1 MICTSL
7 SVILRLKKLN
17 KTNRSAVSSLLF
29 ARIIYA
35 INWFNIAS
43 IFSHIASDFKQ
54 DISLL
59 GLLSTSFLIGVG
71 LFQVPGGILAAIQ
84 GSRRTAIYGITITS
98 SAAFLC
104 GLSSQLQQ
112 IEVLRFVVGI
122 GMALYFGSSVTL
134 ITRYLG
140 RGSAGFA
147 VALLNSAHSIGG
159 IIGIFGWVILAEV
172 VGWRQSLLLSGGF
185 GLISSIFLIVFLP
198 SKQLEEEEIGEEGKQ
213 QQQQQSH
220 QQPKG
225 KHFQITI
232 LDIRNV
238 LFDKSLFAFG
248 LVLLGAQIA
257 WGLPLTFIV
266 YYLEDYLKVN
276 SSTAGFIAG
285 LGLIS
290 GVVSAPVFGK
300 IYDKTKNI
308 SKLLFVCGLAM
319 SSGVAGFSITTI
331 TPSSSVL
338 YIAGISNALVGVFSA
353 GVFTIAYTSAKD
365 VYRKSN
371 SEMKNKKDIRST
383 ISKNSYDIY
392 DTLAVGWVNGLS
404 LFGAFWIPILFSF
417 VVQHLGYAIGWLVGG
432 VFSLLFIL
440 PSISISTYKVES
452 SY

>member
-1 MICTSL
+1 
-7 SVILRLKKLN
+7 LN
-17 KTNRSAVSSLLF
+17 KTNRSAVWSLLF

-43 IFSHIASDFKQ
+43 IFSHIALDFKQ

-59 GLLSTSFLIGVG
+59 GLLSTSFLLGVG
-71 LFQVPGGILAAIQ
+71 LFQVPGGILAAIH
-84 GSRRTAIYGITITS
+84 GSRRTAIYGITIAS
-98 SAAFLC
+98 SAALLS

-112 IEVLRFVVGI
+112 LEVLRFVVGI
-122 GMALYFGSSVTL
+122 GMALFFGSSVTL

-159 IIGIFGWVILAEV
+159 IVGIFGWIILAEV
-172 VGWRQSLLLSGGF
+172 VGWRQSLLLSGVF
-185 GLISSIFLIVFLP
+185 GLISSVFLIAFLP
-198 SKQLEEEEIGEEGKQ
+198 RKWLEEEGGGGGG
-213 QQQQQSH
+213 
-220 QQPKG
+220 G
-225 KHFQITI
+225 KHSQIKL
-232 LDIRNV
+232 LDIRKV
-238 LFDKSLFAFG
+238 LFDKSLFALG

-266 YYLEDYLKVN
+266 FYLEDYLKVN

-290 GVVSAPVFGK
+290 GVVSAPVFGR

-308 SKLLFVCGLAM
+308 TRLLFVCGLAM
-319 SSGVAGFSITTI
+319 SAGVAGFAITTI
-331 TPSSSVL
+331 TTPSSIL

-353 GVFTIAYTSAKD
+353 GVFTIAYTLAKEA
-365 VYRKSN
+365 YRKSN
-371 SEMKNKKDIRST
+371 LELKNQDDPKST
-383 ISKNSYDIY
+383 ITKNSSDIY
-392 DTLAVGWVNGLS
+392 DSLAVGWVNGLS

-432 VFSLLFIL
+432 IFSLLFIL
-440 PSISISTYKVES
+440 PSIGITTYRVES
-452 SY
+452 RY

>member
-1 MICTSL
+1 MRIY
-7 SVILRLKKLN
+7 INYNKAEKLKKIN
-17 KTNRSAVSSLLF
+17 GWAVSSLLYT
-29 ARIIYA
+29 RVVYA

-71 LFQVPGGILAAIQ
+71 LFQVPGGIIAAIQ
-84 GSRRTAIYGITITS
+84 GSRRTAIYGIIIAS
-98 SAAFLC
+98 LAAFLC

-112 IEVLRFVVGI
+112 IEILRFVVGL
-122 GMALYFGSSVTL
+122 GMALFFGSSVTL

-140 RGSAGFA
+140 RGSEGFA

-172 VGWRQSLLLSGGF
+172 VGWRQSLLLSGAF

-198 SKQLEEEEIGEEGKQ
+198 SKHGQEGGGGEVEKQ
-213 QQQQQSH
+213 QHQSQQQI
-220 QQPKG
+220 PKG
-225 KHFQITI
+225 KHSQIKI
-232 LDIRNV
+232 SDIRKV

-266 YYLEDYLKVN
+266 FYLEDYLKVN

-290 GVVSAPVFGK
+290 GVVSAPVFGR

-308 SKLLFVCGLAM
+308 RKLLFVCGLAM
-319 SSGVAGFSITTI
+319 SAGVAGFAITT
-331 TPSSSVL
+331 SSSGL
-338 YIAGISNALVGVFSA
+338 YIAGISNVLVGVFSA
-353 GVFTIAYTSAKD
+353 GVFTIAYTSAKEA
-365 VYRKSN
+365 YRKSKT
-371 SEMKNKKDIRST
+371 EMKIEWNIEST
-383 ISKNSYDIY
+383 ITKDSY
-392 DTLAVGWVNGLS
+392 DTLAIGWVNGLS
-404 LFGAFWIPILFSF
+404 LFGAFWVPILFSF
-417 VVQHLGYAIGWLVGG
+417 VVQHVGYAIAWLLGG
-432 VFSLLFIL
+432 IFSLLFIL
-440 PSISISTYKVES
+440 PSIGITTILQ
-452 SY
+452 

>member
-1 MICTSL
+1 MHIY
-7 SVILRLKKLN
+7 INYNKAEKLKKIN
-17 KTNRSAVSSLLF
+17 GWAVSSLLYT
-29 ARIIYA
+29 RVVYA

-71 LFQVPGGILAAIQ
+71 LFQVPGGIIAAIQ
-84 GSRRTAIYGITITS
+84 GSRRTAIYGIIIAS
-98 SAAFLC
+98 LAAFLC

-112 IEVLRFVVGI
+112 IEILRFVVGL
-122 GMALYFGSSVTL
+122 GMALFFGSSVTL

-140 RGSAGFA
+140 RGSEGFA

-172 VGWRQSLLLSGGF
+172 VGWRQSLLLSGAF

-198 SKQLEEEEIGEEGKQ
+198 SKHGQEGGGGEVEKQ
-213 QQQQQSH
+213 QHQSQQQI
-220 QQPKG
+220 PKG
-225 KHFQITI
+225 KHSQIKI
-232 LDIRNV
+232 SDIRKV

-266 YYLEDYLKVN
+266 FYLEDYLKVN

-290 GVVSAPVFGK
+290 GVVSAPVFGR

-308 SKLLFVCGLAM
+308 RKLLFVCGLAM
-319 SSGVAGFSITTI
+319 SAGVAGFAITT
-331 TPSSSVL
+331 TSSSGL
-338 YIAGISNALVGVFSA
+338 YIAGISNVLVGVFSA
-353 GVFTIAYTSAKD
+353 GVFTIAYTSAKEA
-365 VYRKSN
+365 YRKSKT
-371 SEMKNKKDIRST
+371 EMKIEWNIEST
-383 ISKNSYDIY
+383 ITKDSY
-392 DTLAVGWVNGLS
+392 DTLAIGWVNGLS
-404 LFGAFWIPILFSF
+404 LFGAFWVPIVFSF
-417 VVQHLGYAIGWLVGG
+417 VVQHVGYAIAWLLGG
-432 VFSLLFIL
+432 IFSLLFIL
-440 PSISISTYKVES
+440 PSIGITTYKVES
-452 SY
+452 SYRG

>member
-1 MICTSL
+1 MRIY
-7 SVILRLKKLN
+7 INYNKAEKLKKIN
-17 KTNRSAVSSLLF
+17 GWAVSSLLYT
-29 ARIIYA
+29 RVVYA

-71 LFQVPGGILAAIQ
+71 LFQVPGGIIAAIQ
-84 GSRRTAIYGITITS
+84 GSRRTAIYGIIIAS
-98 SAAFLC
+98 LAAFLC

-112 IEVLRFVVGI
+112 IEILRFVVGL
-122 GMALYFGSSVTL
+122 GMALFFGSSVTL

-140 RGSAGFA
+140 RGSEGFA

-172 VGWRQSLLLSGGF
+172 VGWRQSLLLSGAF

-198 SKQLEEEEIGEEGKQ
+198 SKHGQEGGGGEVEKQ
-213 QQQQQSH
+213 QHQSQQQI
-220 QQPKG
+220 PKG
-225 KHFQITI
+225 KHSQIKI
-232 LDIRNV
+232 SDIRKV

-266 YYLEDYLKVN
+266 FYLEDYLKVN

-290 GVVSAPVFGK
+290 GVVSAPVFGR

-308 SKLLFVCGLAM
+308 RKLLFVCGLAM
-319 SSGVAGFSITTI
+319 SAGVAGFAITT
-331 TPSSSVL
+331 TSSSGL
-338 YIAGISNALVGVFSA
+338 YIAGISNVLVGVFSA
-353 GVFTIAYTSAKD
+353 GVFTIAWGLLG
-365 VYRKSN
+365 SN
-371 SEMKNKKDIRST
+371 SIFICCSACRLCYCMVTWRH
-383 ISKNSYDIY
+383 
-392 DTLAVGWVNGLS
+392 LQ
-404 LFGAFWIPILFSF
+404 SF
-417 VVQHLGYAIGWLVGG
+417 VYPTLNWNYNV
-432 VFSLLFIL
+432 
-440 PSISISTYKVES
+440 
-452 SY
+452 